1 MPLLFMQIRLRQ
13 ILLLIG
19 FFMALIHAY
28 FPLTLNH
35 QLTVLFSTLFV
46 LGIPH
51 GALDFYIDQK
61 INKTSGAKHKYIF
74 LLKYILNMAAYALV
88 WYFLPTIA
96 IVIFIGV
103 TAYHFGEIDWL
114 GKSYTGVHKIVY
126 SLLGLSWILFLLSK
140 NILSAIDVFVLLG
153 QSQLQAESYIEIAK
167 VVLPISQAALVGIHI
182 ILFFSSTYFFSDNKQ
197 FFFAVMQI
205 GCLTILNM
213 LLPLW
218 LCFSFY
224 FGLWHSV
231 LSFDKI
237 RQEFDMPNTF
247 KGWQALLTK
256 AIPYALIAWSGIVVF
271 IYFSLEAWT
280 VKEIL
285 PLLFIGIAILALP
298 HLQVF
303 TKIKLDPSK

>member
-1 MPLLFMQIRLRQ
+1 MEQH
-13 ILLLIG
+13 IG
-19 FFMALIHAY
+19 FSLY
-28 FPLTLNH
+28 NNLNYTCYEKYR
-35 QLTVLFSTLFV
+35 LYRS
-46 LGIPH
+46 GISISKF
-51 GALDFYIDQK
+51 DFD
-61 INKTSGAKHKYIF
+61 
-74 LLKYILNMAAYALV
+74 
-88 WYFLPTIA
+88 
-96 IVIFIGV
+96 
-103 TAYHFGEIDWL
+103 
-114 GKSYTGVHKIVY
+114 
-126 SLLGLSWILFLLSK
+126 
-140 NILSAIDVFVLLG
+140 
-153 QSQLQAESYIEIAK
+153 
-167 VVLPISQAALVGIHI
+167 
-182 ILFFSSTYFFSDNKQ
+182 
-197 FFFAVMQI
+197 
-205 GCLTILNM
+205 
-213 LLPLW
+213 
-218 LCFSFY
+218 FY